1 MSKWRL
7 ETFSCADGRRI
18 RHPQRWDSVC
28 RAVAWVIL
36 GLGLGCVKFN
46 IPIKHSKIKVSEI
59 SIVVATEDPSRTAI
73 MYGVISQAVSYM
85 LELLGRFT
93 TLKRSYKGTISVVPD
108 FTKEDSSIKLDLLL
122 QQRLWHILGLII
134 STFIHIMKDSDLL
147 KSKSKKITKNR
158 RNKKC
163 QKTN

>member
-46 IPIKHSKIKVSEI
+46 IPIKYSKIKEAVGNMSLGCKR
-59 SIVVATEDPSRTAI
+59 EDWAR
-73 MYGVISQAVSYM
+73 
-85 LELLGRFT
+85 
-93 TLKRSYKGTISVVPD
+93 D
-108 FTKEDSSIKLDLLL
+108 
-122 QQRLWHILGLII
+122 
-134 STFIHIMKDSDLL
+134 
-147 KSKSKKITKNR
+147 
-158 RNKKC
+158 
-163 QKTN
+163 TNPGANNI